1 MKPPFRPVRNFF
13 HSNSG
18 TLCPHKYILKGT
30 LFRGISHL
38 TDATFKTTSSSN
50 VVEQFL
56 LRSQWQ
62 QQSRHTS
69 SLVASY
75 TFTLACCS
83 LSVIYKLQLERSQ
96 LRFNLKAPLNKSPL
110 RVRSNFFRSK
120 QGAFANRN
128 YFFN

>member
-30 LFRGISHL
+30 FK
-38 TDATFKTTSSSN
+38 TFKTTSSSN

-56 LRSQWQ
+56 LCSQWKQ
-62 QQSRHTS
+62 QLRHTS

-96 LRFNLKAPLNKSPL
+96 LRSNLKAPLNKSPL

-128 YFFN
+128 YFLTVL

>member
-50 VVEQFL
+50 VVEQFFTSLTMEAIIKAYFKSSRILHLYLGL
-56 LRSQWQ
+56 L
-62 QQSRHTS
+62 
-69 SLVASY
+69 
-75 TFTLACCS
+75 
-83 LSVIYKLQLERSQ
+83 
-96 LRFNLKAPLNKSPL
+96 
-110 RVRSNFFRSK
+110 
-120 QGAFANRN
+120 
-128 YFFN
+128 